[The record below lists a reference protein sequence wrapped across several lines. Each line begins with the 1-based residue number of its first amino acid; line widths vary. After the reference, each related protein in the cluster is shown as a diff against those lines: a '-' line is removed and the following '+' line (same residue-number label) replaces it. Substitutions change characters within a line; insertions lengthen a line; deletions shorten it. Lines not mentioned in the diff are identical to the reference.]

1 MRIGVIFCIYGC
13 EDYVDGCLAP
23 WFNLSSEF
31 DFIFTLTSGRFKDY
45 ADLNIP
51 DRNKPTLK
59 KLIEWEFN
67 YMSITGGDKI
77 LDEDTSRN
85 RCLEFLKPYQCD
97 LIWLVDG
104 DEFYTEQQI
113 KDIIFYIGSTP
124 EQEAYSIWLKNYTI
138 KFPLYTG
145 KWDRPTIFRN
155 RKWGGINRFYFDSNF
170 VFTDEIH
177 SIRDL
182 EINSIPRKICFLEHH
197 SWLPSQATKDKIA
210 YQNLRYHG
218 VNHEIP
224 EGCRCSFEWGE
235 NGLQFSSSFWK
246 CRGLQIPVLCEFPSQ
261 INDVSLQL
269 DFERIAKKI
278 TINADQRFENLR
290 VEIFELS
297 NSNHLGRFTILELNP
312 GVTHWIIPGDNR
324 DYEQE
329 STFTGL
335 KIHIFQNSIQIHEVN
350 LYTKI

>member
-13 EDYVDGCLAP
+13 EDYVDRCLTP

-45 ADLNIP
+45 VNLGIP
-51 DRNKPTLK
+51 DRNKATLE
-59 KLIEWEFN
+59 KLIGWEFN
-67 YMSITGGDKI
+67 YMSITRGDKI
-77 LDEDTSRN
+77 LDEDSSRN
-85 RCLEFLKPYQCD
+85 RCLDFLKPHQCD

-113 KDIIFYIGSTP
+113 KDIILYVESTP
-124 EQEAYSIWLKNYTI
+124 EEEAYSIWLKNYTI
-138 KFPLYTG
+138 KYPLFTG

-170 VFTDEIH
+170 VFSDQIH

-182 EINSIPRKICFLEHH
+182 EINAIPRKICFLEHY
-197 SWLPSQATKDKIA
+197 SWLPTQTTKDKIS
-210 YQNLRYHG
+210 YQNLRYDG
-218 VNHEIP
+218 P
-224 EGCRCSFEWGE
+224 EGCRCSFEWAE
-235 NGLQFSSSFWK
+235 NGLRFSDSFWN
-246 CRGLQIPVLCEFPSQ
+246 CRGLQIPILCEFSS
-261 INDVSLQL
+261 NTKDVSLQV
-269 DFERIAKKI
+269 DFERIDKKI
-278 TINADQRFENLR
+278 TICSDQRFENLK
-290 VEIFELS
+290 VEILELS
-297 NSNHLGRFTILELNP
+297 NSNYLGGFSIIELNP
-312 GVTHWIIPGDNR
+312 GIIHWYITGDNR

-335 KIHIFQNSIQIHEVN
+335 KIQIFENLILIHEVN